1 MHLGSELRSVGAT
14 PFGRKADSN
23 GMCQVCQL
31 YPVDF
36 RKTALMTTPVRI
48 LHCHSTFALGGKEA
62 RAVRLMNA
70 FGDSAEHTV
79 LSGMPGQLSARAAIA
94 PGISVRFPDDA
105 PALTGRPGLARLFRL
120 ARYMRGFDLILTY
133 NWGAFDAVMA
143 RYLFRGPPLVH
154 HEDGFNEDEAEG
166 LKTARNLYRRLGL
179 SAAHRL
185 VVPSQLL
192 EKIARTAWAQPAERV
207 ERIPNGIPV
216 ARYAAAP
223 DEGAIPGLDKRPG
236 EVVVGTVA
244 GLRAVKNLP
253 RLVRAFAG
261 MRFAN
266 ARLVI
271 VGEGPE
277 SERIMAEAR
286 ACGVADRVL
295 LPGFLADPA
304 RYIGRFHIFALSSDS
319 EQFPISLVEAMAAG
333 LPVVATDVGDIG
345 AMVSADNR
353 PLIVDPADEA
363 AFSLALDSLA
373 ERPDLRR
380 GIGRANRARAE
391 ADYDECRMIERYA
404 RLYGEAI
411 GDARAFVPASV

>member
-1 MHLGSELRSVGAT
+1 
-14 PFGRKADSN
+14 
-23 GMCQVCQL
+23 
-31 YPVDF
+31 
-36 RKTALMTTPVRI
+36 
-48 LHCHSTFALGGKEA
+48 
-62 RAVRLMNA
+62 VRLMNA
-70 FGDSAEHTV
+70 FGDAAEHAILT
-79 LSGMPGQLSARAAIA
+79 SMPDQLGARSAIVQGIRAD
-94 PGISVRFPDDA
+94 FPPDA
-105 PALTGRPGLARLFRL
+105 PPLAGRPGLARLFRL
-120 ARYMRGFDLILTY
+120 ARYMRGFDLVLTY

-143 RYLFRGPPLVH
+143 RYLFRGPPLIH

-166 LKTARNLYRRLGL
+166 LKTSRNLYRRLGL
-179 SAAHRL
+179 SAAYKL
-185 VVPSQLL
+185 VVPSQRL
-192 EKIARTAWAQPAERV
+192 EKIARIAWAQPAERI

-216 ARYAAAP
+216 LRYAAAE
-223 DEGAIPGLDKRPG
+223 DDAIPGLGKRDG
-236 EVVVGTVA
+236 EVVIGTVA
-244 GLRAVKNLP
+244 GLRAIKNLP

-261 MRFAN
+261 MRFRN

-277 SERIMAEAR
+277 SERIMTEAR

-304 RYIGRFHIFALSSDS
+304 RYVGRFTIFALSSDS

-353 PLIVDPADEA
+353 PLIVDPQDEA

-380 GIGRANRARAE
+380 AIGRANRARAE
-391 ADYDECRMIERYA
+391 ADYDEGRMIGRYA

-411 GDARAFVPASV
+411 GSPRAFIPASA

>member
-1 MHLGSELRSVGAT
+1 V
-14 PFGRKADSN
+14 
-23 GMCQVCQL
+23 
-31 YPVDF
+31 
-36 RKTALMTTPVRI
+36 
-48 LHCHSTFALGGKEA
+48 
-62 RAVRLMNA
+62 
-70 FGDSAEHTV
+70 
-79 LSGMPGQLSARAAIA
+79 
-94 PGISVRFPDDA
+94 
-105 PALTGRPGLARLFRL
+105 
-120 ARYMRGFDLILTY
+120 LTY

-143 RYLFRGPPLVH
+143 RYLFRGPPLIH

-166 LKTARNLYRRLGL
+166 LKTSRNLYRRLGL
-179 SAAHRL
+179 SAAHKL
-185 VVPSQLL
+185 VVPSQRL
-192 EKIARTAWAQPAERV
+192 EKIARTAWAQPPERI

-216 ARYAAAP
+216 VRYAAAP
-223 DEGAIPGLDKRPG
+223 EEGVMPGFDKREG
-236 EVVVGTVA
+236 EVVIGTVA

-261 MRFAN
+261 MRSKN

-286 ACGVADRVL
+286 VRGVADRVL

-304 RYIGRFHIFALSSDS
+304 RYVGRFTIFALSSDS

-333 LPVVATDVGDIG
+333 LPIVATDVGDIG

-353 PLIVDPADEA
+353 PLIVDPRDED

-380 GIGRANRARAE
+380 AIGRANRARAE
-391 ADYDECRMIERYA
+391 ADYDEGRMIGRYA

-411 GDARAFVPASV
+411 GRPRAFIPASA